1 MKFSII
7 VPVYNVAEY
16 LPYCLDSIVQQSC
29 QDFEVIMIDDG
40 STDGSSEICDCYA
53 EHYENFICIHQENR
67 GLSGARNTGLGIAKG
82 EWIAFIDSDD
92 WVEKDMFEW
101 LSKYIAREDA
111 ELYCFNM
118 KKIYPDQKEEKVLY
132 TVENITL
139 NFRSEEERFKYY
151 RDYFMQYKIG
161 WEACNRIFKR
171 QIVDENK
178 MRFADT
184 DKVYAE
190 DYLFTFVYLLKI
202 SKVCC
207 LCHIFYNY
215 RQRENSLLHRKDSVI
230 AAECL
235 KKWAVLAYAE
245 VCDFEMKYFKRHFEE
260 LYFILIQ
267 FHIQYTLSD
276 LPIEDAKKVLSDHF
290 VDRKENK
297 WIRKIKKD
305 KTYMTKKGTRPWI

>member
-16 LPYCLDSIVQQSC
+16 LPCCLDSIVQQTC
-29 QDFEVIMIDDG
+29 QDFEVIIVDDG

-53 EHYENFICIHQENR
+53 EYNENFICVHQINQ
-67 GLSGARNTGLGIAKG
+67 GPSSARNTGLGIAKG

-101 LSKYIAREDA
+101 LGKYVEREDA

-118 KKIYPDQKEEKVLY
+118 KRIYPDQKEENVQY
-132 TVENITL
+132 TVDNIT
-139 NFRSEEERFKYY
+139 FRFKSEKDKFQYY
-151 RDYFMQYKIG
+151 KDYFMQYKIG
-161 WEACNRIFKR
+161 WEVCNRIFKKK
-171 QIVDENK
+171 IIDDNK
-178 MRFADT
+178 ICFIDRN
-184 DKVYAE
+184 KVFAE
-190 DYLFTFVYLLKI
+190 DYLFTFKYMLKI

-215 RQRENSLLHRKDSVI
+215 RQREDSWTHNMNNMVVI
-230 AAECL
+230 ECL
-235 KKWAVLAYAE
+235 KKWAVLAYAD
-245 VCDFEMKYFKRHFEE
+245 VCDFEMKYFKKHFEE

-267 FHIQYTLSD
+267 FHIQHMLSD
-276 LPIEDAKKVLSDHF
+276 LPIEDVKKVISNLR
-290 VDRKENK
+290 VDRREKK

-305 KTYMTKKGTRPWI
+305 NIYIAKMRTRPWV